1 MNTAWLVTC
10 SLPSGT
16 FYNRETLFAFWS
28 NKFHTNNTILSRIW
42 PETLTRP
49 FPGKIATSNMALKW
63 WHETN
68 KMVTNNTR
76 VEIILQQWWRQFKRK
91 NNNKLYNANRDMAS
105 SSMHETTG
113 FENQTRESI
122 PTLRRPIKL
131 VNMVNSFSY
140 CSWITYKTQKV
151 LKIKRYECTGLPRN
165 SHFFVT
171 YLLLITRRFR
181 VSPTPN

>member
-10 SLPSGT
+10 SLPSET
-16 FYNRETLFAFWS
+16 FYNRETFAFWS

-63 WHETN
+63 RHETN
-68 KMVTNNTR
+68 KMVTNNAR
-76 VEIILQQWWRQFKRK
+76 GWNNCNSDEDYLRAK

-122 PTLRRPIKL
+122 PTLRPPIKL

-151 LKIKRYECTGLPRN
+151 LKIKRFEYTGLPRN